1 MKVPRRLVDLI
12 REKLNGKPTQTS
24 KPKSDNVMMI
34 EEPIQKKPTEK
45 SSVKE
50 EKMQIETKLSFRPFL
65 EQLKKETITNEAL
78 QESLTLL
85 AKIITNIVTNPK
97 NETFRTLKLF
107 TNAKLKA
114 VLGSRLS
121 AVELLKEVISRN

>member
-24 KPKSDNVMMI
+24 KPKSDNIMMI

-45 SSVKE
+45 STVKE

>member
-24 KPKSDNVMMI
+24 KPKSDNIMMI

-45 SSVKE
+45 STVKE

-85 AKIITNIVTNPK
+85 AKIITNIVANPK